1 MRTLQ
6 LLAFPPNS
14 SNEGLPINA
23 QQGIDKTH
31 GKAPLSFMD
40 AAGRLELL
48 RALLRGPLRVSNVE
62 ANRFP
67 VSYTTPDQV
76 VVTHRLILIRHG
88 EIDYTVD
95 EIKRRTRA
103 GDWLWVPAWSR
114 RQWRVAAG
122 SDCEIVWCEFATDP
136 VTVPPQLVVAKPAGT
151 EPEAAL
157 ARMLALWPVRSGAD
171 ELRLEAEAKWLAAEF
186 WTTAEPDHAAGSEG
200 GSKPRHHHAEIRR
213 AVAWL
218 EEHFARPEALAAFY
232 QTLELSPNHFRLL
245 FRREMGETVQATLAR
260 LRMRRARYL
269 VVETALSMKEIAM
282 ECGFNDPLYFSLHYR
297 RFWGRPP
304 SADREGTAVA

>member
-1 MRTLQ
+1 
-6 LLAFPPNS
+6 
-14 SNEGLPINA
+14 
-23 QQGIDKTH
+23 
-31 GKAPLSFMD
+31 MD
-40 AAGRLELL
+40 AAGRMELL

-62 ANRFP
+62 RNRFP
-67 VSYTTPDQV
+67 RNYTTPDQV
-76 VVTHRLILIRHG
+76 VVTHRLILIRDG
-88 EIDYTVD
+88 EIDYRVD

-114 RQWRVAAG
+114 RQWNVAAG
-122 SDCEIVWCEFATDP
+122 PACEIAWCEFATDP
-136 VTVPPQLVVAKPAGT
+136 VTVPPRLMVARPAGNG
-151 EPEAAL
+151 PESAL
-157 ARMLALWPVRSGAD
+157 ARMQALWPARSAAD
-171 ELRLEAEAKWLAAEF
+171 ELRLEAEAKCLAAEF
-186 WTTAEPDHAAGSEG
+186 WTQADPGEAAGLDAG
-200 GSKPRHHHAEIRR
+200 LKPRHHHAEVRR

-218 EEHFARPEALAAFY
+218 EGHFSRPEALAEFY

-269 VVETALSMKEIAM
+269 VVETALSMKEIAA

-304 SADREGTAVA
+304 SSDREGTAVA